1 MTTCSGFQHHGTK
14 TPKKI
19 LILCRS
25 YLARPLS
32 ADSEFLD
39 GEEAEDEE
47 AASAAAAERLPEPDL
62 R

>member
-1 MTTCSGFQHHGTK
+1 MERKQR
-14 TPKKI
+14 KKI

-32 ADSEFLD
+32 ADSEFFD

-62 R
+62 RKKRGGETM